1 MNFQDID
8 SEALRIT
15 TECYER
21 AKQVP
26 LLGEHVKKHMEIT
39 SSYYYFFFLLI
50 FLVVKI
56 MCSLVFMV
64 IILNSDT

>member
-39 SSYYYFFFLLI
+39 SSYYYFFFSFNL
-50 FLVVKI
+50 FGGKNY
-56 MCSLVFMV
+56 VFPS
-64 IILNSDT
+64 IYGNHT